1 MLFLCPRLSVQ
12 LRLHNNNGFH
22 LRQQHQRHCG
32 TALMWRS
39 HNMAMLS
46 CRGDEAARRKE
57 YTLHLVEHLE
67 LLLTE
72 LAAERQRFAAPQPP
86 GTPGNE
92 AHAGR
97 SNVAGG
103 QGQPDMREGTTTM
116 PRRAGWV
123 DVDVRSLCSA
133 CARSNVSH

>member
-1 MLFLCPRLSVQ
+1 
-12 LRLHNNNGFH
+12 
-22 LRQQHQRHCG
+22 
-32 TALMWRS
+32 MWRS

-92 AHAGR
+92 A
-97 SNVAGG
+97 
-103 QGQPDMREGTTTM
+103 QPDMREGTTTM